1 MYELTAGGGPD
12 RGGGA
17 AVRAVV
23 SVRGASLRQL
33 SVDGLELIRSTLD
46 PTPPLSAGTVL
57 VPWPNRVEGAS
68 WAHDGRQLT
77 LDVTEPA
84 AGNAI
89 HGLLAEHDYTLLERG
104 DSWLT
109 LAAPVIGHA
118 GYPFELLTELRY
130 ELGPA
135 GITTVHRIRNS
146 GDVPA
151 PVALGVHPY
160 LRVGDWPVE
169 ELEFTLP
176 AQAILPLDERHFPGE
191 RRAVRGPAESLHGGR
206 RVAEIVSHACFTE
219 LERTGGLLHAE
230 LMAPDGGGVRLW
242 ADPDFGYV
250 QIYVTPD
257 FPTDAGHATA
267 IAIEPMTAPPNA
279 LATGEGLRWLEP
291 DETWT
296 LSWGIRT
303 GGADA

>member
-12 RGGGA
+12 GAGGA
-17 AVRAVV
+17 PVRAVV
-23 SVRGASLRQL
+23 SARGASLRQL

-77 LDVTEPA
+77 LDVSEPA

-89 HGLLAEHDYTLLERG
+89 HGLLAEHDYALFERG
-104 DSWLT
+104 ESWLT
-109 LAAPVIGHA
+109 LTAPVSGHA
-118 GYPFELLTELRY
+118 GYPFELQTELRY
-130 ELGPA
+130 ELAGD
-135 GITTVHRIRNS
+135 GITAAHRIRNS

-160 LRVGDWPVE
+160 LRVGEWPVG
-169 ELEFTLP
+169 ELQLTLP
-176 AQAILPLDERHFPGE
+176 AGAILPLDERHLPRA
-191 RRAVRGPAESLHGGR
+191 RRPVRGVAESLHAGR
-206 RVAEIVSHACFTE
+206 RIAEIVSHACFTE
-219 LERTGGLLHAE
+219 LELQRGRMRAE
-230 LMAPDGGGVRLW
+230 LTAPDGRGVRLW

-257 FPTDAGHATA
+257 FPTDDGRTTA

-279 LATGEGLRWLEP
+279 LRSGEGLRWLAP
-291 DETWT
+291 GETWR
-296 LSWGIRT
+296 LGWGIQVM
-303 GGADA
+303 